1 MQFQSGNCAKTLA
14 KVDGSGAKDLS
25 VGPSTFGFPQD
36 ANQEYFNQA
45 CQCSYPVSTQGFPDL
60 PSVPD
65 FVLNNASAAL
75 REYQQF
81 DHFFRPLQPLA
92 PDGNQVQ
99 NSGINTAHRSRPSNA
114 SSCLDH
120 VEEITSHDTDGY
132 DDRAI
137 SFGSSCST
145 GIACYPYSSPMQSDD
160 CIADTQDGTWAAL
173 MQMQQALEAA
183 NDECSDLTFNNT
195 ELSGGNTMQH
205 QVVWDNGCLASP
217 SFTSNFLPFPGEAET
232 TVTSTSAMFNLHNSV
247 DLPYDND
254 QDISSFELKVAE
266 QKEATT
272 SHVCEH
278 RDEMHSAEQGGNP
291 GHDGSFDLTITQD
304 RQFSSFV
311 NGANGSVDSGMNL
324 YDCEEQMEIDSLLSS
339 FGASSDTFAQ
349 TYEML
354 QKGENIV
361 DLEKKAKLAE
371 SISATFMTNTVPYI
385 TQAGVTEST
394 VSDGSSW
401 TQQYQ
406 STSQSCGLSYSSA
419 SQWETMPGTVFPLGG
434 CRNDVSESNSMTSL
448 GTNGDLLL
456 SFGHTSMQ
464 QQQSLSSDTNL
475 ELIDN
480 FANPC
485 QEFVMGMDGQRSHL
499 YRDEALATQGVWAAH
514 PDTMVH
520 SSTDTGRSDVQ
531 LPMTQTTTV
540 PLPAPRLSKGP
551 NSLFIGTELKK
562 VDQNHSDMQLPLTQ
576 TSHVQLPAMNLSEY
590 PTSSFVG
597 GTKLKKVDKHDS
609 YMQLPMTHASHVP
622 LPATSL
628 SEDPKSSFIG
638 GTELKEVGKHDSD
651 MPLPMTQASHVP
663 LPAVRLSEDT
673 KSSFIAGAELKEVDK
688 HDSDTPLPMAQASH
702 VPLPT
707 MSLPED
713 TKSSFIGGTELKE
726 VDKHDSDMQPPIT
739 PASHAPLPA
748 VSLSEDPKSSFTGG
762 TELKEVGKHDS
773 DMQHPM
779 TPASH
784 VLLPS
789 VSMSRDPKSS
799 FTGGT
804 ELKEVG
810 KHDSDMQLS
819 MTQTVHV
826 HLPTPSLSKD
836 SESSFVGGT
845 ELKEVDKHD
854 SDMQPPRTQAS
865 HVPLPSVS
873 MSKDPKSS
881 FTGGTELKEVGKH
894 DSDMQLSM
902 TQTVHVHLPTPSL
915 SKDSESSFVGGTELE
930 EVDKHDSDMQP
941 PRTQASHVPL
951 PAVSLSEDPNSSFI
965 GGTELKEVGK
975 HDSDIQLPI
984 TQTVC
989 VQLPAMSLSED
1000 PKSSFIK
1007 GTELKE
1013 VDKDD
1018 SDIPLPVAQARHV
1031 PLPTMSLPED
1041 TKSSFIG
1048 GTELKEVD
1056 KHDSDMQPPI
1066 TPASHVP
1073 LPAVSLSE
1081 DPKSSFTGGTELK
1094 EVAKHDSDMQLPMT
1108 QTVRLRLHAPSMSK
1122 DSELSFVG
1130 GTELKEVDKHDSDMQ
1145 PPMTQASLVPL
1156 PAVSL
1161 SEDPNS
1167 SFIGG
1172 TELKQVDKHDSDM
1185 QPPMTQTSLV
1195 PLPAVSLSE
1204 DPNSS
1209 FIGGTELKEV
1219 GKHDSD
1225 IQPPMTQTVRVQ
1237 LPAMSL
1243 SEDPKSS
1250 FIKGTELKEVDKHDL
1265 GIPLPMAQAGLVPLP
1280 TVSLPEDTK
1289 SSFIGGT
1296 ELKEVDKHDSD
1307 MQPPITPAIHVLLPA
1322 VSLSED
1328 PKSSFTG
1335 GTELKEVG
1343 KHDSDMQLPMTHTVR
1358 VQLPAP
1364 SLSKDPDSAFVG
1376 RTELKKVGHI
1386 GYPQQSILLSAS
1398 KPSHPIGLPVIK
1410 FDDEVGSR
1418 SKKRKR
1424 STEDVLASHAQAM
1437 FEGGRLQCRRTP
1449 ELAWADATLT
1459 EKVDGEKATS
1469 ENSTFVSRAQ
1479 RRLTLTT
1486 SLIQCLLPALSA
1498 RLLAAKVADCGEA
1511 IVYHICKLVL
1521 SDMSDP
1527 VQSFV
1532 SDTNNFMQS
1541 ENMPPNETSTSGKED
1556 RKLLSE
1562 VLETFDVRLG
1572 GLQSSLSRIENMPSF
1587 QDYAAALHQ
1596 IEQWSMTHQFI
1607 KLNEY
1612 KRLHAGYGSGP
1623 KRPLCV
1629 GAIRKHAG
1637 GSSAPVSELKRIR
1650 CRSLK

>member
-1 MQFQSGNCAKTLA
+1 MQFQPGNCAKMLA

-25 VGPSTFGFPQD
+25 VGPSAFGFPQD
-36 ANQEYFNQA
+36 ANQEYFNRA
-45 CQCSYPVSTQGFPDL
+45 CQYSYPVSTQGFQDL

-81 DHFFRPLQPLA
+81 DHFFKPLQPLA

-160 CIADTQDGTWAAL
+160 CIGDTQDGTWAAL

-183 NDECSDLTFNNT
+183 NEECSDLTFNNT

-232 TVTSTSAMFNLHNSV
+232 MVTNTSAMHNLHNSV
-247 DLPYDND
+247 DLLYDND

-272 SHVCEH
+272 SHVYEH
-278 RDEMHSAEQGGNP
+278 RDEMHSAELGRNP
-291 GHDGSFDLTITQD
+291 GHDESFDLPITQD
-304 RQFSSFV
+304 IQFSSFV
-311 NGANGSVDSGMNL
+311 HGPDGSVDSGMNL
-324 YDCEEQMEIDSLLSS
+324 YDCEEQMEIDSLLNS

-371 SISATFMTNTVPYI
+371 SISATFITNIVPYI
-385 TQAGVTEST
+385 TQAGATEST

-434 CRNDVSESNSMTSL
+434 CQNDVTESNSMTSL

-464 QQQSLSSDTNL
+464 QQQQSVSSDTNL
-475 ELIDN
+475 ELNDN
-480 FANPC
+480 FANPY
-485 QEFVMGMDGQRSHL
+485 QEFVTGVDGQRSHL

-514 PDTMVH
+514 PGTMVH
-520 SSTDTGRSDVQ
+520 SSTDAGHSDVQ

-540 PLPAPRLSKGP
+540 PLPAPSLSKGP
-551 NSLFIGTELKK
+551 NSLFIGTELKKVDLHDTGMQMPLTQTTVQLPAPCLSKDPNSSFIGAGVQK

-628 SEDPKSSFIG
+628 SEDPKSSLIGGTELKEVDKHDSDMQLPRIQASHVPLPSVSLSEEPNLSFIG
-638 GTELKEVGKHDSD
+638 GTELKEVDKHDSD
-651 MPLPMTQASHVP
+651 MPLPMTRANHVP
-663 LPAVRLSEDT
+663 LPAVSLSEDT

-688 HDSDTPLPMAQASH
+688 HDSDTPLPMAQASHVPLPTVSLPEDTKSSFIGGTELKEVDKHDSDMQHPMTPAIHVLLPAVSMPKDPESSFTGGTELKEVRKHYSDMQLPMTQTVHVQLPTPSLSKDSESSFVGGTDLKEVDKHDSDMQHPMTPASHVLLPAVSMPKDPESSFTGGTELKEVGKHDSDMQLPMTQTVHVQLPTPSLSKDSESSFVGGTELKEVDKHDSNMQPPITQASHVPLPAVSLSEDPNSSFIGGTELKDVGKHDSDIQLPMTQTVCVQLPAMSLSEDPKSLFIKGTELKEVDKHDSDIPLPVAQASH

-739 PASHAPLPA
+739 LASHVPLPA

-773 DMQHPM
+773 DMQLH
-779 TPASH
+779 
-784 VLLPS
+784 
-789 VSMSRDPKSS
+789 
-799 FTGGT
+799 
-804 ELKEVG
+804 
-810 KHDSDMQLS
+810 
-819 MTQTVHV
+819 MTQTVRVQLHA
-826 HLPTPSLSKD
+826 PSLSKD
-836 SESSFVGGT
+836 SESSFVG
-845 ELKEVDKHD
+845 
-854 SDMQPPRTQAS
+854 R
-865 HVPLPSVS
+865 
-873 MSKDPKSS
+873 
-881 FTGGTELKEVGKH
+881 
-894 DSDMQLSM
+894 
-902 TQTVHVHLPTPSL
+902 
-915 SKDSESSFVGGTELE
+915 
-930 EVDKHDSDMQP
+930 
-941 PRTQASHVPL
+941 
-951 PAVSLSEDPNSSFI
+951 
-965 GGTELKEVGK
+965 
-975 HDSDIQLPI
+975 
-984 TQTVC
+984 
-989 VQLPAMSLSED
+989 
-1000 PKSSFIK
+1000 
-1007 GTELKE
+1007 
-1013 VDKDD
+1013 
-1018 SDIPLPVAQARHV
+1018 
-1031 PLPTMSLPED
+1031 
-1041 TKSSFIG
+1041 
-1048 GTELKEVD
+1048 
-1056 KHDSDMQPPI
+1056 
-1066 TPASHVP
+1066 
-1073 LPAVSLSE
+1073 
-1081 DPKSSFTGGTELK
+1081 
-1094 EVAKHDSDMQLPMT
+1094 
-1108 QTVRLRLHAPSMSK
+1108 
-1122 DSELSFVG
+1122 
-1130 GTELKEVDKHDSDMQ
+1130 TELKEVDKHDSDMQ

-1172 TELKQVDKHDSDM
+1172 TELK
-1185 QPPMTQTSLV
+1185 
-1195 PLPAVSLSE
+1195 
-1204 DPNSS
+1204 
-1209 FIGGTELKEV
+1209 EV

-1225 IQPPMTQTVRVQ
+1225 IQPPITQTVCVQ
-1237 LPAMSL
+1237 LPAVSL

-1250 FIKGTELKEVDKHDL
+1250 FIKGTELKEVDKHDSD
-1265 GIPLPMAQAGLVPLP
+1265 IPLPMTQASHVPLP

-1335 GTELKEVG
+1335 DTELKEVG
-1343 KHDSDMQLPMTHTVR
+1343 KHDSDMQLPMTQTVR
-1358 VQLPAP
+1358 VELPAP

-1398 KPSHPIGLPVIK
+1398 KPSHPSDLPVMK

-1424 STEDVLASHAQAM
+1424 STADVLASHAQAM

-1459 EKVDGEKATS
+1459 EKVDGEKATTK
-1469 ENSTFVSRAQ
+1469 NRTYVSRAQ

-1521 SDMSDP
+1521 SDDQ

-1532 SDTNNFMQS
+1532 SDTSNFMQS
-1541 ENMPPNETSTSGKED
+1541 ENMPTNETSTSGKED
-1556 RKLLSE
+1556 CKLLSE
-1562 VLETFDVRLG
+1562 VLETFDERLG
-1572 GLQSSLSRIENMPSF
+1572 RLQSSLSRSEMMPSF
-1587 QDYAAALHQ
+1587 QDHASALRQ
-1596 IEQWSMTHQFI
+1596 IEQWSMTHQLI
-1607 KLNEY
+1607 KLSEY

-1629 GAIRKHAG
+1629 GAVRKHAG

-1650 CRSLK
+1650 CRLLK

>member
-14 KVDGSGAKDLS
+14 KVDGSGAKDFS
-25 VGPSTFGFPQD
+25 VDRSTFGFPQD
-36 ANQEYFNQA
+36 ANQEYFNRA
-45 CQCSYPVSTQGFPDL
+45 CQYSYPVSTQGFQDKGFV

-99 NSGINTAHRSRPSNA
+99 NIGINTAHRSRPSNA

-183 NDECSDLTFNNT
+183 NEECSDLTFNNT

-205 QVVWDNGCLASP
+205 QIVWDNGCLASP

-232 TVTSTSAMFNLHNSV
+232 TVTNTSAMYNLHNSA
-247 DLPYDND
+247 DLLYDND
-254 QDISSFELKVAE
+254 QDISSFELKVNE

-278 RDEMHSAEQGGNP
+278 RGEMHSAEQGGYP
-291 GHDGSFDLTITQD
+291 GHDESFDLTISQD

-311 NGANGSVDSGMNL
+311 NGADGSVDSEMNL
-324 YDCEEQMEIDSLLSS
+324 YDCEEQMEIDSLLNS
-339 FGASSDTFAQ
+339 FGASSGTFAQ

-371 SISATFMTNTVPYI
+371 SISATFITNTVPYI
-385 TQAGVTEST
+385 TQAGATEST

-419 SQWETMPGTVFPLGG
+419 SQWETMPGV
-434 CRNDVSESNSMTSL
+434 
-448 GTNGDLLL
+448 
-456 SFGHTSMQ
+456 
-464 QQQSLSSDTNL
+464 
-475 ELIDN
+475 
-480 FANPC
+480 
-485 QEFVMGMDGQRSHL
+485 DGQRSHL

-514 PDTMVH
+514 PGTMVH
-520 SSTDTGRSDVQ
+520 SSTDTGYSDVQ
-531 LPMTQTTTV
+531 PPMTQTTTV
-540 PLPAPRLSKGP
+540 PLPAPSLSKGP
-551 NSLFIGTELKK
+551 NSLFTGTELNKVDLHDTGMQMPLTQTTVQLPAPCLSKDPNSSFIGAEVQK
-562 VDQNHSDMQLPLTQ
+562 VDQNHSDTELPLTQ

-638 GTELKEVGKHDSD
+638 GTELKEVDKHDSDMQLPRIQASHVPLPAVSLSEEPNSSFIGGTELKEVRKHDSD
-651 MPLPMTQASHVP
+651 MPLPMTRASHVP
-663 LPAVRLSEDT
+663 LPAVSLSEDT

-707 MSLPED
+707 MSLHED

-726 VDKHDSDMQPPIT
+726 VDR
-739 PASHAPLPA
+739 
-748 VSLSEDPKSSFTGG
+748 
-762 TELKEVGKHDS
+762 HDS

-784 VLLPS
+784 VLLPA
-789 VSMSRDPKSS
+789 VSMSMDPESS

-810 KHDSDMQLS
+810 KHDSDMQLP

-826 HLPTPSLSKD
+826 QLPTPSLSKD

-854 SDMQPPRTQAS
+854 SDMQPPMTQAS
-865 HVPLPSVS
+865 HVL
-873 MSKDPKSS
+873 
-881 FTGGTELKEVGKH
+881 
-894 DSDMQLSM
+894 
-902 TQTVHVHLPTPSL
+902 
-915 SKDSESSFVGGTELE
+915 
-930 EVDKHDSDMQP
+930 
-941 PRTQASHVPL
+941 L

-975 HDSDIQLPI
+975 HDSDIQLPM

-989 VQLPAMSLSED
+989 VQLPAMNLSED

-1013 VDKDD
+1013 VGKHD
-1018 SDIPLPVAQARHV
+1018 SDIPLPVAQASDV

-1066 TPASHVP
+1066 TLASHVP

-1081 DPKSSFTGGTELK
+1081 DPKSSFSGGTDLK
-1094 EVAKHDSDMQLPMT
+1094 EVGKHDSDMQLHMT
-1108 QTVRLRLHAPSMSK
+1108 QTVRVQLHAPSLSK
-1122 DSELSFVG
+1122 DSESSFVG

-1145 PPMTQASLVPL
+1145 PPITQASHVPL

-1161 SEDPNS
+1161 SKDPTS

-1172 TELKQVDKHDSDM
+1172 TV
-1185 QPPMTQTSLV
+1185 
-1195 PLPAVSLSE
+1195 
-1204 DPNSS
+1204 
-1209 FIGGTELKEV
+1209 LKEV

-1225 IQPPMTQTVRVQ
+1225 IQLPMTQTVRVQ

-1250 FIKGTELKEVDKHDL
+1250 FIRGTELKEVDKHDSD
-1265 GIPLPMAQAGLVPLP
+1265 IPLPMAHASHVPLP
-1280 TVSLPEDTK
+1280 TVSLPEDMK
-1289 SSFIGGT
+1289 SSSIGGT

-1307 MQPPITPAIHVLLPA
+1307 MQPPITPAIHVPLPA

-1343 KHDSDMQLPMTHTVR
+1343 KHDSDMQLPMTQTVR
-1358 VQLPAP
+1358 VQLPAL

-1376 RTELKKVGHI
+1376 RTELKKVGQLDYSHV
-1386 GYPQQSILLSAS
+1386 GFPQESILLSAS
-1398 KPSHPIGLPVIK
+1398 KPSHPSGLPVMK

-1424 STEDVLASHAQAM
+1424 STADVLASHAQAM

-1449 ELAWADATLT
+1449 ELAWTDSTLT
-1459 EKVDGEKATS
+1459 EKVDGEKAMT
-1469 ENSTFVSRAQ
+1469 ENSTFVSRAR

-1511 IVYHICKLVL
+1511 IVYHICKLML
-1521 SDMSDP
+1521 NDISDP
-1527 VQSFV
+1527 VQPFA

-1541 ENMPPNETSTSGKED
+1541 ENMPPNETSTSGKEED
-1556 RKLLSE
+1556 CKLLSE
-1562 VLETFDVRLG
+1562 VLETFDARLG
-1572 GLQSSLSRIENMPSF
+1572 GLQGSLSRVEKLPSF
-1587 QDYAAALHQ
+1587 QDYASALHQ
-1596 IEQWSMTHQFI
+1596 IEQWAMTHQFI

-1637 GSSAPVSELKRIR
+1637 GSSAPVSELKRVR

>member
-562 VDQNHSDMQLPLTQ
+562 VDLHHTGMRMPLTQTTVQLPAPCLSKDPNSSFIGAEVQKVDQNHSDMQLPLTQ

-628 SEDPKSSFIG
+628 SEDPKSSFIGGTELKAVNKHDSDMQLPRIQASHVPLPAVSLSEEPNSSFIG

-789 VSMSRDPKSS
+789 VSMSR
-799 FTGGT
+799 
-804 ELKEVG
+804 
-810 KHDSDMQLS
+810 
-819 MTQTVHV
+819 
-826 HLPTPSLSKD
+826 
-836 SESSFVGGT
+836 
-845 ELKEVDKHD
+845 
-854 SDMQPPRTQAS
+854 
-865 HVPLPSVS
+865 
-873 MSKDPKSS
+873 DPKSS

>member
-14 KVDGSGAKDLS
+14 KVDGSGSKDLS
-25 VGPSTFGFPQD
+25 FDPSAFGFPQD
-36 ANQEYFNQA
+36 ANQEYFNRALQYG
-45 CQCSYPVSTQGFPDL
+45 YPVSTQGFQDKGSL

-145 GIACYPYSSPMQSDD
+145 GIVCYPYSSPMQSDD
-160 CIADTQDGTWAAL
+160 CIGDTQDGTWAAL

-183 NDECSDLTFNNT
+183 NEECSDLTFNNT

-232 TVTSTSAMFNLHNSV
+232 MVTNTSAMHNLHNSV
-247 DLPYDND
+247 DLLYDND

-272 SHVCEH
+272 SHVYEH
-278 RDEMHSAEQGGNP
+278 RDEMHSAELGRNP
-291 GHDGSFDLTITQD
+291 GHDESFDLPITQD
-304 RQFSSFV
+304 IQFSSFV
-311 NGANGSVDSGMNL
+311 HGPDGSVDSGMNL
-324 YDCEEQMEIDSLLSS
+324 YDCEEQMEIDSLLNS

-361 DLEKKAKLAE
+361 DLEKRAKLAE
-371 SISATFMTNTVPYI
+371 SISATFITNTVPYI
-385 TQAGVTEST
+385 TQAGATEST

-419 SQWETMPGTVFPLGG
+419 SQWETMPGV
-434 CRNDVSESNSMTSL
+434 
-448 GTNGDLLL
+448 
-456 SFGHTSMQ
+456 
-464 QQQSLSSDTNL
+464 
-475 ELIDN
+475 
-480 FANPC
+480 
-485 QEFVMGMDGQRSHL
+485 DGQRSHL

-514 PDTMVH
+514 PGTMVH
-520 SSTDTGRSDVQ
+520 SSTDTGHSDVQ
-531 LPMTQTTTV
+531 LPMAQTTTV
-540 PLPAPRLSKGP
+540 PLPAPSLSKGP
-551 NSLFIGTELKK
+551 NSLFIGTELKKVDLHDTSMQMPLTQTTVQLPAPCLSKDPNSSFIGAEVQK

-597 GTKLKKVDKHDS
+597 GTKLKKVDKHD
-609 YMQLPMTHASHVP
+609 P

-628 SEDPKSSFIG
+628 SEDPKSSFIGGAELKAVDKHDSDMQLPRIQASHVPLPAVSLSEEPNSSFIG

-651 MPLPMTQASHVP
+651 MPLPMT
-663 LPAVRLSEDT
+663 
-673 KSSFIAGAELKEVDK
+673 
-688 HDSDTPLPMAQASH
+688 QASH

-726 VDKHDSDMQPPIT
+726 VDKHDSDMQ
-739 PASHAPLPA
+739 
-748 VSLSEDPKSSFTGG
+748 
-762 TELKEVGKHDS
+762 
-773 DMQHPM
+773 HPM

-784 VLLPS
+784 LL
-789 VSMSRDPKSS
+789 
-799 FTGGT
+799 
-804 ELKEVG
+804 
-810 KHDSDMQLS
+810 
-819 MTQTVHV
+819 
-826 HLPTPSLSKD
+826 
-836 SESSFVGGT
+836 
-845 ELKEVDKHD
+845 
-854 SDMQPPRTQAS
+854 
-865 HVPLPSVS
+865 LPSVS

-894 DSDMQLSM
+894 DSDMQL
-902 TQTVHVHLPTPSL
+902 
-915 SKDSESSFVGGTELE
+915 
-930 EVDKHDSDMQP
+930 
-941 PRTQASHVPL
+941 
-951 PAVSLSEDPNSSFI
+951 
-965 GGTELKEVGK
+965 
-975 HDSDIQLPI
+975 
-984 TQTVC
+984 
-989 VQLPAMSLSED
+989 
-1000 PKSSFIK
+1000 
-1007 GTELKE
+1007 
-1013 VDKDD
+1013 
-1018 SDIPLPVAQARHV
+1018 
-1031 PLPTMSLPED
+1031 
-1041 TKSSFIG
+1041 
-1048 GTELKEVD
+1048 
-1056 KHDSDMQPPI
+1056 
-1066 TPASHVP
+1066 
-1073 LPAVSLSE
+1073 
-1081 DPKSSFTGGTELK
+1081 
-1094 EVAKHDSDMQLPMT
+1094 PMT
-1108 QTVRLRLHAPSMSK
+1108 Q
-1122 DSELSFVG
+1122 
-1130 GTELKEVDKHDSDMQ
+1130 
-1145 PPMTQASLVPL
+1145 
-1156 PAVSL
+1156 
-1161 SEDPNS
+1161 
-1167 SFIGG
+1167 
-1172 TELKQVDKHDSDM
+1172 
-1185 QPPMTQTSLV
+1185 
-1195 PLPAVSLSE
+1195 
-1204 DPNSS
+1204 
-1209 FIGGTELKEV
+1209 
-1219 GKHDSD
+1219 
-1225 IQPPMTQTVRVQ
+1225 
-1237 LPAMSL
+1237 
-1243 SEDPKSS
+1243 
-1250 FIKGTELKEVDKHDL
+1250 
-1265 GIPLPMAQAGLVPLP
+1265 
-1280 TVSLPEDTK
+1280 
-1289 SSFIGGT
+1289 
-1296 ELKEVDKHDSD
+1296 
-1307 MQPPITPAIHVLLPA
+1307 
-1322 VSLSED
+1322 
-1328 PKSSFTG
+1328 
-1335 GTELKEVG
+1335 
-1343 KHDSDMQLPMTHTVR
+1343 TVR

-1459 EKVDGEKATS
+1459 EKVDGEKATM

-1511 IVYHICKLVL
+1511 IVYHICKLML

-1556 RKLLSE
+1556 CKLLSE
-1562 VLETFDVRLG
+1562 VLETFDARLG
-1572 GLQSSLSRIENMPSF
+1572 GLQSSLSRSEMMPSF
-1587 QDYAAALHQ
+1587 QDHASALRQ
-1596 IEQWSMTHQFI
+1596 IEQWSMTHQLI
-1607 KLNEY
+1607 KLSEY

-1650 CRSLK
+1650 CRLLK

>member
-1 MQFQSGNCAKTLA
+1 MDDIRCDARLVLLGCWLHAWKILAGGDRYSPLPGNQWLLGQPVKMQFQSGNCAKTLA
-14 KVDGSGAKDLS
+14 KVDGSGSKDLS
-25 VGPSTFGFPQD
+25 FDPSAFGFPQD
-36 ANQEYFNQA
+36 ANQEYFNRALQYG
-45 CQCSYPVSTQGFPDL
+45 YPVSTQGFQDKGSL

-145 GIACYPYSSPMQSDD
+145 GIVCYPYSSPMQSDD
-160 CIADTQDGTWAAL
+160 CIGDTQDGTWAAL

-183 NDECSDLTFNNT
+183 NEECSDLTFNNT

-232 TVTSTSAMFNLHNSV
+232 MVTNTSAMHNLHNSV
-247 DLPYDND
+247 DLLYDND

-272 SHVCEH
+272 SHVYEH
-278 RDEMHSAEQGGNP
+278 RDEMHSAELGRNP
-291 GHDGSFDLTITQD
+291 GHDESFDLPITQD
-304 RQFSSFV
+304 IQFSSFV
-311 NGANGSVDSGMNL
+311 HGPDGSVDSGMNL
-324 YDCEEQMEIDSLLSS
+324 YDCEEQMEIDSLLNS

-361 DLEKKAKLAE
+361 DLEKRAKLAE
-371 SISATFMTNTVPYI
+371 SISATFITNTVPYI
-385 TQAGVTEST
+385 TQAGATEST

-419 SQWETMPGTVFPLGG
+419 SQWETMPGV
-434 CRNDVSESNSMTSL
+434 
-448 GTNGDLLL
+448 
-456 SFGHTSMQ
+456 
-464 QQQSLSSDTNL
+464 
-475 ELIDN
+475 
-480 FANPC
+480 
-485 QEFVMGMDGQRSHL
+485 DGQRSHL

-514 PDTMVH
+514 PGTMVH
-520 SSTDTGRSDVQ
+520 SSTDTGHSDVQ
-531 LPMTQTTTV
+531 LPMAQTTTV
-540 PLPAPRLSKGP
+540 PLPAPSLSKGP
-551 NSLFIGTELKK
+551 NSLFIGTELKKVDLHDTSMQMPLTQTTVQLPAPCLSKDPNSSFIGAEVQK

-597 GTKLKKVDKHDS
+597 GTKLKKVDKHD
-609 YMQLPMTHASHVP
+609 P

-628 SEDPKSSFIG
+628 SEDPKSSFIGGAELKAVDKHDSDMQLPRIQASHVPLPAVSLSEEPNSSFIG

-663 LPAVRLSEDT
+663 LPAVHLSEDT
-673 KSSFIAGAELKEVDK
+673 KSSFIAGPELKEVDK
-688 HDSDTPLPMAQASH
+688 HDSDMPLPMTQASH

-726 VDKHDSDMQPPIT
+726 VDKHDSDMQ
-739 PASHAPLPA
+739 
-748 VSLSEDPKSSFTGG
+748 
-762 TELKEVGKHDS
+762 
-773 DMQHPM
+773 HPM

-784 VLLPS
+784 LL
-789 VSMSRDPKSS
+789 
-799 FTGGT
+799 
-804 ELKEVG
+804 
-810 KHDSDMQLS
+810 
-819 MTQTVHV
+819 
-826 HLPTPSLSKD
+826 
-836 SESSFVGGT
+836 
-845 ELKEVDKHD
+845 
-854 SDMQPPRTQAS
+854 
-865 HVPLPSVS
+865 LPSVS

-894 DSDMQLSM
+894 DSDMQLPR

-915 SKDSESSFVGGTELE
+915 SKESESSFVGGTELK

-941 PRTQASHVPL
+941 PMTQASHVPL

-975 HDSDIQLPI
+975 HDSDIQLPM

-1013 VDKDD
+1013 VDKHD
-1018 SDIPLPVAQARHV
+1018 SDIPLPVAQVSHV
-1031 PLPTMSLPED
+1031 PLPTM
-1041 TKSSFIG
+1041 
-1048 GTELKEVD
+1048 
-1056 KHDSDMQPPI
+1056 
-1066 TPASHVP
+1066 
-1073 LPAVSLSE
+1073 
-1081 DPKSSFTGGTELK
+1081 
-1094 EVAKHDSDMQLPMT
+1094 
-1108 QTVRLRLHAPSMSK
+1108 
-1122 DSELSFVG
+1122 
-1130 GTELKEVDKHDSDMQ
+1130 
-1145 PPMTQASLVPL
+1145 
-1156 PAVSL
+1156 
-1161 SEDPNS
+1161 
-1167 SFIGG
+1167 
-1172 TELKQVDKHDSDM
+1172 
-1185 QPPMTQTSLV
+1185 
-1195 PLPAVSLSE
+1195 
-1204 DPNSS
+1204 
-1209 FIGGTELKEV
+1209 
-1219 GKHDSD
+1219 
-1225 IQPPMTQTVRVQ
+1225 
-1237 LPAMSL
+1237 
-1243 SEDPKSS
+1243 
-1250 FIKGTELKEVDKHDL
+1250 
-1265 GIPLPMAQAGLVPLP
+1265 
-1280 TVSLPEDTK
+1280 SLPEDTK

-1343 KHDSDMQLPMTHTVR
+1343 KHDSDMQLPMTQTVR

-1459 EKVDGEKATS
+1459 EKVDGEKATM

-1511 IVYHICKLVL
+1511 IVYHICKLML

-1556 RKLLSE
+1556 CKLLSE
-1562 VLETFDVRLG
+1562 VLETFDARLG
-1572 GLQSSLSRIENMPSF
+1572 GLQSSLSRSEMMPSF
-1587 QDYAAALHQ
+1587 QDHASALRQ
-1596 IEQWSMTHQFI
+1596 IEQWSMTHQLI
-1607 KLNEY
+1607 KLSEY

-1650 CRSLK
+1650 CRLLK

>member
-14 KVDGSGAKDLS
+14 KVDGSGAKDFS
-25 VGPSTFGFPQD
+25 VDRSTFGFPQD
-36 ANQEYFNQA
+36 ANQEYFNRA
-45 CQCSYPVSTQGFPDL
+45 CQYSYPVSTQGFQDKGFV

-99 NSGINTAHRSRPSNA
+99 NIGINTAHRSRPSNA

-183 NDECSDLTFNNT
+183 NEECSDLTFNNT

-205 QVVWDNGCLASP
+205 QIVWDNGCLASP

-232 TVTSTSAMFNLHNSV
+232 TVTNTSAMYNLHNSA
-247 DLPYDND
+247 DLLYDND
-254 QDISSFELKVAE
+254 QDISSFELKVNE

-278 RDEMHSAEQGGNP
+278 RGEMHSAEQGGYP
-291 GHDGSFDLTITQD
+291 GHDESFDLTISQD

-311 NGANGSVDSGMNL
+311 NGADGSVDSEMNL
-324 YDCEEQMEIDSLLSS
+324 YDCEEQMEIDSLLNS

-371 SISATFMTNTVPYI
+371 SISATFITNTVPYI
-385 TQAGVTEST
+385 TQAGATEST

-419 SQWETMPGTVFPLGG
+419 SQWETMPGTIFPLGD
-434 CRNDVSESNSMTSL
+434 CQNDVSESNSMTSL

-464 QQQSLSSDTNL
+464 QQQQSVSSDTNL

-480 FANPC
+480 FANPY
-485 QEFVMGMDGQRSHL
+485 QEFVTGVDGQRSHL

-514 PDTMVH
+514 PGMQMPLTQ
-520 SSTDTGRSDVQ
+520 TTVQ
-531 LPMTQTTTV
+531 LP
-540 PLPAPRLSKGP
+540 APCLSKDP
-551 NSLFIGTELKK
+551 NSSFIGAEVQK
-562 VDQNHSDMQLPLTQ
+562 VDQNHSDTELPLTQ

-638 GTELKEVGKHDSD
+638 GTELKEVDKHDSDMQLPRIQASHVPLPAVSLSEEPNSSFIGGTELKEVRKHDSD
-651 MPLPMTQASHVP
+651 MPLPMTRASHVP
-663 LPAVRLSEDT
+663 LPAVSLSEDT

-726 VDKHDSDMQPPIT
+726 VDR
-739 PASHAPLPA
+739 
-748 VSLSEDPKSSFTGG
+748 
-762 TELKEVGKHDS
+762 HDS

-784 VLLPS
+784 VLLPA
-789 VSMSRDPKSS
+789 VSMSMDPESS

-810 KHDSDMQLS
+810 KHDSDMQLP

-826 HLPTPSLSKD
+826 QLPTPSLSKD

-854 SDMQPPRTQAS
+854 SDMQPPMTQAS
-865 HVPLPSVS
+865 HVL
-873 MSKDPKSS
+873 
-881 FTGGTELKEVGKH
+881 
-894 DSDMQLSM
+894 
-902 TQTVHVHLPTPSL
+902 
-915 SKDSESSFVGGTELE
+915 
-930 EVDKHDSDMQP
+930 
-941 PRTQASHVPL
+941 L

-975 HDSDIQLPI
+975 HDSDIQLPM

-989 VQLPAMSLSED
+989 VQLPAMNLSED
-1000 PKSSFIK
+1000 TKSSFIK

-1013 VDKDD
+1013 VGKHD
-1018 SDIPLPVAQARHV
+1018 SDIPLPVAQASDV

-1066 TPASHVP
+1066 TLASHVP

-1081 DPKSSFTGGTELK
+1081 DPKSSFSGGTVLK
-1094 EVAKHDSDMQLPMT
+1094 EVGKHDSDMQLHMT
-1108 QTVRLRLHAPSMSK
+1108 QTVRVQLHAPSLSK
-1122 DSELSFVG
+1122 DSESSFVG

-1145 PPMTQASLVPL
+1145 PPIAQASHVPL

-1161 SEDPNS
+1161 SKDPTS

-1172 TELKQVDKHDSDM
+1172 TV
-1185 QPPMTQTSLV
+1185 
-1195 PLPAVSLSE
+1195 
-1204 DPNSS
+1204 
-1209 FIGGTELKEV
+1209 LKEV

-1225 IQPPMTQTVRVQ
+1225 IQLPMTQTVRVQ

-1250 FIKGTELKEVDKHDL
+1250 FIRGTELKEVDKHDSD
-1265 GIPLPMAQAGLVPLP
+1265 IPLPMAHASHVPLP
-1280 TVSLPEDTK
+1280 TVSLPEDMK
-1289 SSFIGGT
+1289 SSSIGGT

-1307 MQPPITPAIHVLLPA
+1307 MQPPITPAIHVPLPA

-1343 KHDSDMQLPMTHTVR
+1343 KHDSDMQLPMTQTVR
-1358 VQLPAP
+1358 VQLPAL

-1376 RTELKKVGHI
+1376 RTELKKVGQLDYSHV
-1386 GYPQQSILLSAS
+1386 GFPQESILLSAS
-1398 KPSHPIGLPVIK
+1398 KPSHPSGLPVMK

-1424 STEDVLASHAQAM
+1424 STADVLASHAQAM

-1449 ELAWADATLT
+1449 ELAWADSTLT
-1459 EKVDGEKATS
+1459 EKVDGEKAMT
-1469 ENSTFVSRAQ
+1469 ENSTFVSRAR

-1486 SLIQCLLPALSA
+1486 SLIQCLLPALSV

-1511 IVYHICKLVL
+1511 IVYHICKLML
-1521 SDMSDP
+1521 SDISDP
-1527 VQSFV
+1527 VQPFA

-1541 ENMPPNETSTSGKED
+1541 ENMPPNETSTSGKEED
-1556 RKLLSE
+1556 CKLLSE
-1562 VLETFDVRLG
+1562 VLETFDARLG
-1572 GLQSSLSRIENMPSF
+1572 GLQGSLSRVEKLPSF
-1587 QDYAAALHQ
+1587 QDYASALHQ
-1596 IEQWSMTHQFI
+1596 IEQWAMTHQFI

-1637 GSSAPVSELKRIR
+1637 GSSAPVSELKRVR

>member
-25 VGPSTFGFPQD
+25 VDRSTFGFPQD
-36 ANQEYFNQA
+36 ANQEYFNRA
-45 CQCSYPVSTQGFPDL
+45 CQYSYPVSTQGFQDKGFV

-99 NSGINTAHRSRPSNA
+99 NIGINTAHRSRPSNA

-120 VEEITSHDTDGY
+120 VEEITSHDTEGY

-183 NDECSDLTFNNT
+183 NEECSDLTFNNT

-205 QVVWDNGCLASP
+205 QIVWDNGCLASP

-232 TVTSTSAMFNLHNSV
+232 TVTNTSAMYNLHNSA
-247 DLPYDND
+247 DLLYDND
-254 QDISSFELKVAE
+254 QDISSFELKVNE

-278 RDEMHSAEQGGNP
+278 RGEMHSAEQGGYP
-291 GHDGSFDLTITQD
+291 GHDESFDLTISQD

-311 NGANGSVDSGMNL
+311 NGADGSVDSEMNL
-324 YDCEEQMEIDSLLSS
+324 YDCEEQMEIDSLLNS

-371 SISATFMTNTVPYI
+371 SISATFITNTVPYI
-385 TQAGVTEST
+385 TQAGATEST

-419 SQWETMPGTVFPLGG
+419 SQWETMPGTIFPLGD
-434 CRNDVSESNSMTSL
+434 CQNDVSESNSMNSL

-456 SFGHTSMQ
+456 SFGHTSTQQ
-464 QQQSLSSDTNL
+464 QQQSVSSDTNL

-480 FANPC
+480 FANPY
-485 QEFVMGMDGQRSHL
+485 QEFVTGVDGQRSHL

-514 PDTMVH
+514 PGTMVH
-520 SSTDTGRSDVQ
+520 SSTDTGYSDVQ
-531 LPMTQTTTV
+531 PPMTQTTTV
-540 PLPAPRLSKGP
+540 PLPAPSLSKGP
-551 NSLFIGTELKK
+551 NSLFTGTELNKVDLHDTGMQMPLTQTTVQLPAPCLSKDPNSSFIGAEVQK
-562 VDQNHSDMQLPLTQ
+562 VDQNHSDTELPLTQ

-638 GTELKEVGKHDSD
+638 GTELKEVDKHDSDMQLPRIQASHVPLPAVSLSEELNSSFIGGTELKEVRKHDSD
-651 MPLPMTQASHVP
+651 MPLPMTRASHVP
-663 LPAVRLSEDT
+663 LPAVSLSEDT

-726 VDKHDSDMQPPIT
+726 VDR
-739 PASHAPLPA
+739 
-748 VSLSEDPKSSFTGG
+748 
-762 TELKEVGKHDS
+762 HDS

-784 VLLPS
+784 VLLPA
-789 VSMSRDPKSS
+789 VSMSMDPESS

-810 KHDSDMQLS
+810 KHDSDMQLP

-826 HLPTPSLSKD
+826 QLPTPSLSKD

-854 SDMQPPRTQAS
+854 SDMQPP
-865 HVPLPSVS
+865 
-873 MSKDPKSS
+873 M
-881 FTGGTELKEVGKH
+881 
-894 DSDMQLSM
+894 
-902 TQTVHVHLPTPSL
+902 
-915 SKDSESSFVGGTELE
+915 
-930 EVDKHDSDMQP
+930 
-941 PRTQASHVPL
+941 TQASHVPL

-975 HDSDIQLPI
+975 HDSDIQLPM

-989 VQLPAMSLSED
+989 VQLPAMNLSED

-1013 VDKDD
+1013 VGKHD
-1018 SDIPLPVAQARHV
+1018 SDIPLPVAQASDV

-1066 TPASHVP
+1066 TLASHVP

-1081 DPKSSFTGGTELK
+1081 DPKSSFSGGTDLK
-1094 EVAKHDSDMQLPMT
+1094 EVGKHDSDMQLHMT
-1108 QTVRLRLHAPSMSK
+1108 QTVRVQLHAPSLSK
-1122 DSELSFVG
+1122 DSESSFVG

-1145 PPMTQASLVPL
+1145 PPMTQASHVPL

-1161 SEDPNS
+1161 SKDPTS

-1172 TELKQVDKHDSDM
+1172 TV
-1185 QPPMTQTSLV
+1185 
-1195 PLPAVSLSE
+1195 
-1204 DPNSS
+1204 
-1209 FIGGTELKEV
+1209 LKEV

-1225 IQPPMTQTVRVQ
+1225 IQLPMTQTVRVQ
-1237 LPAMSL
+1237 LPAMNL

-1250 FIKGTELKEVDKHDL
+1250 FIRGTELKEVDKHDSD
-1265 GIPLPMAQAGLVPLP
+1265 IPLPMAHASHVPLP

-1289 SSFIGGT
+1289 SSSIGGT

-1307 MQPPITPAIHVLLPA
+1307 MQPPITPAIHVPLPA

-1343 KHDSDMQLPMTHTVR
+1343 KHDSDMQLPMTQTVR
-1358 VQLPAP
+1358 VQLPAL

-1376 RTELKKVGHI
+1376 RTELKKVGQLDYSHV
-1386 GYPQQSILLSAS
+1386 GFPQESILLSAS
-1398 KPSHPIGLPVIK
+1398 KPSHPSGLPVMK

-1424 STEDVLASHAQAM
+1424 STADVLASHAQAM

-1449 ELAWADATLT
+1449 ELAWADSTLT
-1459 EKVDGEKATS
+1459 EKVDGEKAMT
-1469 ENSTFVSRAQ
+1469 ENSTFVSRAR

-1511 IVYHICKLVL
+1511 IVYHICKLML
-1521 SDMSDP
+1521 SDISDP
-1527 VQSFV
+1527 VQPFA

-1541 ENMPPNETSTSGKED
+1541 ENMPPNETSTSGKEED
-1556 RKLLSE
+1556 CKLLSE
-1562 VLETFDVRLG
+1562 VLETFDARLG
-1572 GLQSSLSRIENMPSF
+1572 GLQGSLSRVEKLPSF
-1587 QDYAAALHQ
+1587 QDYASALHQ
-1596 IEQWSMTHQFI
+1596 IEQWAMTHQFI

-1637 GSSAPVSELKRIR
+1637 GSSTPVSELKRVR

>member
-14 KVDGSGAKDLS
+14 KVDGSGSKDLS
-25 VGPSTFGFPQD
+25 FDPSAFGFPQD
-36 ANQEYFNQA
+36 ANQEYFNRALQYG
-45 CQCSYPVSTQGFPDL
+45 YPVSTQGFQDKGSL

-183 NDECSDLTFNNT
+183 NEECSDLTFNNT

-232 TVTSTSAMFNLHNSV
+232 TFTNTSAMHNLHNSV

-272 SHVCEH
+272 SHVYEH
-278 RDEMHSAEQGGNP
+278 RDEMHSAELGRNP
-291 GHDGSFDLTITQD
+291 SHDGSFDLPITQD
-304 RQFSSFV
+304 IQFSSFV
-311 NGANGSVDSGMNL
+311 NGPDGSVDSGMNL
-324 YDCEEQMEIDSLLSS
+324 YDCEEQMEIDSLLNS

-371 SISATFMTNTVPYI
+371 SISATFITNTVPYI
-385 TQAGVTEST
+385 TQAGATEST

-419 SQWETMPGTVFPLGG
+419 SPWETMPGV
-434 CRNDVSESNSMTSL
+434 
-448 GTNGDLLL
+448 
-456 SFGHTSMQ
+456 
-464 QQQSLSSDTNL
+464 
-475 ELIDN
+475 
-480 FANPC
+480 
-485 QEFVMGMDGQRSHL
+485 DGQRSHL

-514 PDTMVH
+514 PGTMVH
-520 SSTDTGRSDVQ
+520 SSTDTGHSDVQ
-531 LPMTQTTTV
+531 LPMTQTTPV
-540 PLPAPRLSKGP
+540 SLPAPSLSKGP
-551 NSLFIGTELKK
+551 NSLFIGTELKKVDLHDTGMQMPLTQTTVQLPAPCLSKDPNSSFIGAEVQK

-628 SEDPKSSFIG
+628 SEDPKPSFIGGTELKEADKHDSDMQLPKIQASHVPLPAVSLSEEPNSSFIG
-638 GTELKEVGKHDSD
+638 GTELKEVDKHDSD
-651 MPLPMTQASHVP
+651 MPLPMTRASHVP
-663 LPAVRLSEDT
+663 LPAVSLSEDT

-688 HDSDTPLPMAQASH
+688 HDSDTPLPMAQASYVPLPTMSLPEGTKSSFIGGTELKEVDKHDSDMQHPMTPASHVLLPAVSMSKDPESSFTGGTELKEVGKHYSDMQLPMTQTVHVQLPTPSLSKDSESSFVGGTELKGVDKHDSDMQPPMTQASHVPLPAVSLSEDPNSSFIGGTELKDVGKHDSDIQLPMTQTVCVQLPAMSLSEDPKSSFIKGTELKEVDKHDSDIRLPVAQASH

-739 PASHAPLPA
+739 LASHVPLPA
-748 VSLSEDPKSSFTGG
+748 VSLSDDPKLSFTGG
-762 TELKEVGKHDS
+762 TD
-773 DMQHPM
+773 
-779 TPASH
+779 
-784 VLLPS
+784 
-789 VSMSRDPKSS
+789 
-799 FTGGT
+799 
-804 ELKEVG
+804 LKEVG
-810 KHDSDMQLS
+810 KHDSDMQLH

-826 HLPTPSLSKD
+826 QLHAPSLSKD

-854 SDMQPPRTQAS
+854 SDMQPP
-865 HVPLPSVS
+865 
-873 MSKDPKSS
+873 
-881 FTGGTELKEVGKH
+881 
-894 DSDMQLSM
+894 M
-902 TQTVHVHLPTPSL
+902 TQV
-915 SKDSESSFVGGTELE
+915 
-930 EVDKHDSDMQP
+930 
-941 PRTQASHVPL
+941 SHVPL
-951 PAVSLSEDPNSSFI
+951 PAVSLSKDPTSSFI
-965 GGTELKEVGK
+965 GGTELE
-975 HDSDIQLPI
+975 
-984 TQTVC
+984 
-989 VQLPAMSLSED
+989 
-1000 PKSSFIK
+1000 
-1007 GTELKE
+1007 
-1013 VDKDD
+1013 
-1018 SDIPLPVAQARHV
+1018 
-1031 PLPTMSLPED
+1031 
-1041 TKSSFIG
+1041 
-1048 GTELKEVD
+1048 
-1056 KHDSDMQPPI
+1056 
-1066 TPASHVP
+1066 
-1073 LPAVSLSE
+1073 
-1081 DPKSSFTGGTELK
+1081 
-1094 EVAKHDSDMQLPMT
+1094 
-1108 QTVRLRLHAPSMSK
+1108 
-1122 DSELSFVG
+1122 
-1130 GTELKEVDKHDSDMQ
+1130 
-1145 PPMTQASLVPL
+1145 
-1156 PAVSL
+1156 
-1161 SEDPNS
+1161 
-1167 SFIGG
+1167 
-1172 TELKQVDKHDSDM
+1172 
-1185 QPPMTQTSLV
+1185 
-1195 PLPAVSLSE
+1195 
-1204 DPNSS
+1204 
-1209 FIGGTELKEV
+1209 EV

-1225 IQPPMTQTVRVQ
+1225 IQPPMTQAVRIQ

-1250 FIKGTELKEVDKHDL
+1250 FIKGTELKEVDKHDSD
-1265 GIPLPMAQAGLVPLP
+1265 IRLPVAQASHVPLP
-1280 TVSLPEDTK
+1280 TMSLPEDTE

-1322 VSLSED
+1322 VSLSGD

-1343 KHDSDMQLPMTHTVR
+1343 KHDSDMQLPMTQTVR

-1459 EKVDGEKATS
+1459 EKVDGEKATT
-1469 ENSTFVSRAQ
+1469 ENSTYVSRAQ

-1521 SDMSDP
+1521 SEMMSDP

-1556 RKLLSE
+1556 CKLLSG
-1562 VLETFDVRLG
+1562 VLETFDARLG
-1572 GLQSSLSRIENMPSF
+1572 GLQGSLSRSEMMPSF
-1587 QDYAAALHQ
+1587 QDHASALRQ
-1596 IEQWSMTHQFI
+1596 IEQWSMTHQLI
-1607 KLNEY
+1607 KLSEY

-1650 CRSLK
+1650 CRLLK